1 MSYAAKIKSKAE
13 HLGKLHFSKDVI
25 KFTTH
30 NIKSSGQI
38 NRKYFHALGDV
49 VYFFFINDK
58 LMKIGKAAGAVGWYS
73 RMGEYT
79 KKRYGKS
86 GKEYWDATTRKI
98 YNFMIDHGY
107 QNLDVYAIQ
116 SLRISRAVV
125 SPISGKTRLVEIE
138 TAKDLEQ
145 MLIQEAMNA
154 GEDLPFCRE
163 ILK

>member
-1 MSYAAKIKSKAE
+1 MSYAAKIKSKAK
-13 HLGKLHFSKDVI
+13 HIGKLHFSEDVI

-58 LMKIGKAAGAVGWYS
+58 LMKIGKAAGAGGWYS
-73 RMGEYT
+73 RMHEYT
-79 KKRYGKS
+79 KNRYNKS

-98 YNFMIDHGY
+98 YNFMMDRKY
-107 QNLDVYAIQ
+107 ENLDVYAIQ
-116 SLRISRAVV
+116 SFRISEKVK
-125 SPISGKTRLVEIE
+125 SPISGKTRHIEIE